1 MTAARKILVVGG
13 TGFLGQNVC
22 KQAVWRGWE
31 VISLSRRGLPS
42 ATTSNSRG
50 EWKSE
55 VQWVAGDSTEPD
67 SYKDILNDVTDVV
80 HTVGMLMENDYKKI
94 VQANS
99 VADAINGMGSV
110 FGQLLGM
117 KDNGNPFKQD
127 SRSKLTYEM
136 MNRDTAISLAK
147 AISQIPSIHSYV
159 YISATDL
166 FPCINPRY
174 ITTKREA
181 ERYLF
186 SRPEFR
192 SVVLR
197 PGYMYSDAQPATL
210 PLAGVIE
217 VLNTVTGPCSRDIA
231 SLPLGTMMTTP
242 ALNVDRVAEAVIE
255 SIARPNLKGIL
266 DVSDMQK
273 LLSTPPPPKPAAPV
287 SAHV

>member
-1 MTAARKILVVGG
+1 MPAARKILVVGG
-13 TGFLGQNVC
+13 TGFLGLNVC

-31 VISLSRRGLPS
+31 VISLSRRGLPTG
-42 ATTSNSRG
+42 TTSNSQG

-67 SYKDILNDVTDVV
+67 SYKEILEGVTDVV
-80 HTVGMLMENDYKKI
+80 HTVGILMENDYKQI
-94 VQANS
+94 VQAKS
-99 VADAINGMGSV
+99 VTDAIDGVGSV

-127 SRSKLTYEM
+127 STTPKVTYEM

-147 AISQIPSIHSYV
+147 AAAGTPSIQSYIYV
-159 YISATDL
+159 SATDL
-166 FPCINPRY
+166 FPCISPRY

-197 PGYMYSDAQPATL
+197 PGFMYSDARPATL

-217 VLNTVTGPCSRDIA
+217 ALNTVAGPCSRDVA
-231 SLPLGTMMTTP
+231 SLPMGTLMTTP

-255 SIARPNLKGIL
+255 SIARPTLKGIL
-266 DVSDMQK
+266 DVGDMEK
-273 LLSTPPPPKPAAPV
+273 LLSTPPPQPAAPV